1 MNYKH
6 LLLASMALLTT
17 WVSSQAAEDKYNN
30 KENLMDRSIVFPAG
44 VDANTGELTKNW
56 YLQTFTNVNEYND
69 RNDRDKSSNAS
80 DRDYKDRLRD
90 LSDKYGINMAFNPVV
105 KTYIERYVVKNRKQ
119 VAQMLGLWSYYRP
132 IFEREIKKQ
141 GLPKGFI
148 YIPVACSAL
157 DPNAVAPSG
166 AAGLWQFMIL
176 PAKGNGLEVNSLV
189 DERRDPYKSTEKAA
203 LFLKRLSDNSYKKD
217 WLMVLAAFNCGM
229 GNVEKAIRRAQ
240 NQGIK
245 SPDFWD
251 IYKFLPKDTR
261 GYVPAF
267 IGACYAMNY
276 YGKHGITPVFTKRPL
291 SVASVD
297 VNDRVSIHQISQYLD
312 IPLDEIRLLNPQ
324 YRDDVIPGNIHP
336 YPLTLPKGQINSYK
350 MAEEK
355 IVKYHQNEFAR
366 RVEVQPGDIKRIVG
380 DDDIDENAKRGIS
393 FHEVTEGED
402 LEDIANRYGMKIQD
416 LRSLNNLR
424 WDDEVEPGRILT
436 IKTKDGGYIAST
448 NNRSNNNR
456 SSSSSSS
463 NYNASSNR
471 YNSTPSNT
479 SSSSSS
485 SSNSSSNK
493 KSSSTKTSSSGHN
506 GVDQRDVPERRK
518 VDNSEQ
524 TYVPQPQNNKNQERE
539 LAEKKKRDEE
549 AAALKKK
556 KKEEAE
562 KKRKIEAEKKRKE
575 EAAEK
580 KRKEEA
586 EKKRKEEEERKRRE
600 AEQPIKL
607 TVKEGQN
614 LTKLANQ
621 YGVSVEDIKRAN
633 GLTNDNIR
641 IGSNILIPKKDA
653 KGKAIIPQH
662 ANDHKQDKHQPQQQD
677 KHQVKQQ
684 AQQQSKQQGKQ
695 QGKQQVQQQVQQ
707 HTQKPAQKPAQAAT
721 TKHTVAEGQNL
732 TKLAKQYGV
741 SVEDI
746 KRANGLTND
755 NIRIGSNIIIPTKG
769 KVVSAPQQ
777 GKQQAQQPKQQGKQQ
792 ATTQQPKQQGKQQA
806 TQQPKQQGKQQTLQ
820 PKQPAKNNGPVKPAK
835 STTKKK

>member
-17 WVSSQAAEDKYNN
+17 WVNSQAAEDKYNN

-44 VDANTGELTKNW
+44 VDANTRELTKNW

-69 RNDRDKSSNAS
+69 RNNRDRNIDAS

-90 LSDKYGINMAFNPVV
+90 LSNKYGINMAFNPVV
-105 KTYIERYVVKNRKQ
+105 KAYIERYVVKNRTQ

-132 IFEREIKKQ
+132 IFEREMNKQ

-203 LFLKRLSDNSYKKD
+203 QFLRRLSDNSYKKD

-245 SPDFWD
+245 SPEFWD

-312 IPLDEIRLLNPQ
+312 IPLEEIRLLNPQ

-336 YPLTLPKGQINSYK
+336 YTLTLSKGQINSYK

-380 DDDIDENAKRGIS
+380 DDDIDENAKKGIS

-436 IKTKDGGYIAST
+436 IKTKDGGYVAST
-448 NNRSNNNR
+448 NSRNNSNNR

-485 SSNSSSNK
+485 SSSSSK
-493 KSSSTKTSSSGHN
+493 KSTTTNTSTYSGHS
-506 GVDQRDVPERRK
+506 GSDQRGVPERRK
-518 VDNSEQ
+518 AENSEQ

-556 KKEEAE
+556 KKEEAV
-562 KKRKIEAEKKRKE
+562 KKRKLEAEKKRRE
-575 EAAEK
+575 EA
-580 KRKEEA
+580 A

-653 KGKAIIPQH
+653 KGRTIIPQH
-662 ANDHKQDKHQPQQQD
+662 ANDHKQQAQQQD
-677 KHQVKQQ
+677 KHQDRHQGKQQ
-684 AQQQSKQQGKQ
+684 AQQQGKQ
-695 QGKQQVQQQVQQ
+695 QAQQHGKQQDKQ
-707 HTQKPAQKPAQAAT
+707 HAKKPAPQPAT

-755 NIRIGSNIIIPTKG
+755 NIRIGSNIVIPTKG
-769 KVVSAPQQ
+769 KAAAPQQ
-777 GKQQAQQPKQQGKQQ
+777 GKQHAAQQPKQQGKQKAAQQPKQQGKQQ
-792 ATTQQPKQQGKQQA
+792 AAQQPKQQGKQQA
-806 TQQPKQQGKQQTLQ
+806 Q
-820 PKQPAKNNGPVKPAK
+820 PKQPAKNNAPVQPAKPAKPAK
-835 STTKKK
+835 STKKK

>member
-17 WVSSQAAEDKYNN
+17 WVNSQAAEDKYNN

-44 VDANTGELTKNW
+44 VDANTRELTKNW

-69 RNDRDKSSNAS
+69 RNNRDRSIEAS

-90 LSDKYGINMAFNPVV
+90 LSNKYGINMAFNPVV
-105 KTYIERYVVKNRKQ
+105 KAYIERYVVKNRTQ

-132 IFEREIKKQ
+132 IFEREMNKQ

-203 LFLKRLSDNSYKKD
+203 QFLRRLSDNSYKKD

-245 SPDFWD
+245 SPEFWD

-336 YPLTLPKGQINSYK
+336 YTLTLPKGQINSYK

-380 DDDIDENAKRGIS
+380 DDDIDENAKKGIS

-436 IKTKDGGYIAST
+436 IKTKDGGYVAS
-448 NNRSNNNR
+448 NNSRSNNNR
-456 SSSSSSS
+456 SSNSSSSS
-463 NYNASSNR
+463 YNASSNR
-471 YNSTPSNT
+471 YSSTPSNT

-485 SSNSSSNK
+485 SSSSSK
-493 KSSSTKTSSSGHN
+493 KSTTTNTSTYSGHS
-506 GVDQRDVPERRK
+506 GSDQRGVPERRK
-518 VDNSEQ
+518 ADNSEQ

-562 KKRKIEAEKKRKE
+562 KKRKLEAEKKRRE

-641 IGSNILIPKKDA
+641 IGSNI
-653 KGKAIIPQH
+653 
-662 ANDHKQDKHQPQQQD
+662 
-677 KHQVKQQ
+677 V
-684 AQQQSKQQGKQ
+684 
-695 QGKQQVQQQVQQ
+695 
-707 HTQKPAQKPAQAAT
+707 
-721 TKHTVAEGQNL
+721 
-732 TKLAKQYGV
+732 
-741 SVEDI
+741 
-746 KRANGLTND
+746 
-755 NIRIGSNIIIPTKG
+755 IPTKG
-769 KVVSAPQQ
+769 KAAAPQQ
-777 GKQQAQQPKQQGKQQ
+777 GKQHAAQQPKQQGKQKAAQQPKQQGKQQ
-792 ATTQQPKQQGKQQA
+792 AAQQPKQQGKQQA
-806 TQQPKQQGKQQTLQ
+806 AQQPKQQGKQQAQ
-820 PKQPAKNNGPVKPAK
+820 PKQPAKNNAPVQPAKPAKPAK
-835 STTKKK
+835 STKKK